1 MTMDSSDDFES
12 VRRERDPLKRAKL
25 ATLLLSTYQ
34 QRSVELA
41 RLRKEA
47 ISDAASST
55 GMTYTAI
62 AESLGLTKGRVTQI
76 RQSAPPAERAFF
88 GVGPLTVALPLRAS
102 AERPLGTV
110 AVEDAMAA
118 DAMTEL
124 LHSYQFQVERLHIPV
139 GGEYEPPRE
148 TLAICGP
155 KTSNVTAQAI
165 SHDPHYTF
173 APNETERWVI
183 TEKATGR
190 TVAQAAVD
198 SHPAYIGRLPFGD
211 STIFIVAGIH
221 ALGSLGA
228 VKYLRDNA
236 AALYSDCGDSC
247 FSVIVDSRFNGT
259 ECVSSESLTEPRPH
273 T

>member
-88 GVGPLTVALPLRAS
+88 GVGPLTGHYHY
-102 AERPLGTV
+102 E
-110 AVEDAMAA
+110 
-118 DAMTEL
+118 
-124 LHSYQFQVERLHIPV
+124 HRLSVH
-139 GGEYEPPRE
+139 
-148 TLAICGP
+148 LA
-155 KTSNVTAQAI
+155 
-165 SHDPHYTF
+165 
-173 APNETERWVI
+173 R
-183 TEKATGR
+183 
-190 TVAQAAVD
+190 
-198 SHPAYIGRLPFGD
+198 
-211 STIFIVAGIH
+211 
-221 ALGSLGA
+221 
-228 VKYLRDNA
+228 
-236 AALYSDCGDSC
+236 
-247 FSVIVDSRFNGT
+247 
-259 ECVSSESLTEPRPH
+259 
-273 T
+273 